1 MFLFY
6 LDVCCENET
15 TIQQFGLF
23 LKRHAHNIQHVSIRN
38 MSNNAIE
45 LIRCVSNNL
54 PGLVSLQ
61 LELEK
66 HSNRLSHQSFVRA
79 FTHIQCLSFK
89 CMSFC
94 PYLFQL
100 MTVAIENCLN
110 LKELK
115 VEGLL
120 LCMDNTIILNIH
132 IDRYRSR
139 SHDSLWYEQQ
149 QKFNI
154 ALQQNKQLK
163 ML

>member
-23 LKRHAHNIQHVSIRN
+23 LKRHAHNIQHISIRN

-54 PGLVSLQ
+54 PDLVSLQ

-66 HSNRLSHQSFVRA
+66 TDSNTNNSLSHQSFVRA
-79 FTHIQCLSFK
+79 FTQIQCLSFK

-100 MTVAIENCLN
+100 MTVAIENCLK

-120 LCMDNTIILNIH
+120 LF
-132 IDRYRSR
+132 
-139 SHDSLWYEQQ
+139 SHNLATLS
-149 QKFNI
+149 F
-154 ALQQNKQLK
+154 
-163 ML
+163 

>member
-1 MFLFY
+1 
-6 LDVCCENET
+6 
-15 TIQQFGLF
+15 
-23 LKRHAHNIQHVSIRN
+23 
-38 MSNNAIE
+38 
-45 LIRCVSNNL
+45 
-54 PGLVSLQ
+54 
-61 LELEK
+61 
-66 HSNRLSHQSFVRA
+66 
-79 FTHIQCLSFK
+79 
-89 CMSFC
+89 MSFC